1 MVSGR
6 LDHWQYRIGPDATAD
21 SRPIAG
27 MQLSVGPGLPV
38 HRVLAADGGE
48 AGLLLG
54 FPIDLAA
61 RRFVDGFWQ
70 AGQPAIRP
78 DDLAMQAL
86 RGLGG
91 RFLLILDGPDGA
103 EVYPDVSAQVP
114 CVFDPAAGTAGSSAG
129 ALMAPDDY
137 DRRLN
142 RRMYD
147 RLGVD
152 GEGWFPAGLTAH
164 EGLHRLLPGHALNLR
179 TMTARRFWPLQALPA
194 LADPMAAVAEMTGL
208 IRAQMEAVIAG
219 PRRMAL
225 ALTAGHETRLLLS
238 CARPFA
244 GQFDLLTV
252 VGEDRHATDTLM
264 ARRIAGATG
273 LSHIELPRRA
283 ASEAERDAYIR
294 RGGHCNADSNAR
306 FHPSMRPVAASH
318 AFVGGAGGEV
328 GRAFFWR
335 GSDSDSLAVTPA
347 LLTARFGLPA
357 TPEVTAA
364 LEDWLAGLPPMPA
377 LQLLD
382 LAYLEHRDGAW
393 YAVQFMSDPTLL
405 RLAPLLTLRGVELM
419 MGLPPDWKRD
429 SRLGLEI
436 MRANWPELLAFPFN
450 SLGPVR
456 DALTKLRRLADDPG
470 LLVKKLRKLSR

>member
-1 MVSGR
+1 MVSEG
-6 LDHWQYRIGPDATAD
+6 LDRWQYRIGPDATAD
-21 SRPIAG
+21 SRPVG
-27 MQLSVGPGLPV
+27 GLHLSVGPGLPV
-38 HRVLAADGGE
+38 HRVLDAGGRE
-48 AGLLLG
+48 AGVLLG
-54 FPIDLAA
+54 FPIDLSA
-61 RRFVDGFWQ
+61 RRLVDGLWQ
-70 AGQPAIRP
+70 AAEAAEGP
-78 DDLAMQAL
+78 DALAMLAL

-91 RFLLILDGPDGA
+91 RFLLILDTPVGGR
-103 EVYPDVSAQVP
+103 VYPDVSAQVP
-114 CVFDPAAGTAGSSAG
+114 CVFDPASGLAASSA
-129 ALMAPDDY
+129 AAMLTPAEY
-137 DRRLN
+137 EARFN

-164 EGLHRLLPGHALNLR
+164 SGLKRLLPGHVLDLR
-179 TMTARRFWPLQALPA
+179 QMKTRRFWPLQAVPA
-194 LADPMAAVAEMTGL
+194 LPDPMAAVAEMTGL
-208 IRAQMEAVIAG
+208 VRAQMEAVIAG
-219 PRRMAL
+219 PKRMAL

-238 CARPFA
+238 CARDYA
-244 GQFDLLTV
+244 GTFDLVTV

-273 LSHIELPRRA
+273 LAHRELPRRSAEDA
-283 ASEAERDAYIR
+283 ARVAYIR

-306 FHPSMRPVAASH
+306 FHPSMAPIATSH
-318 AFVGGAGGEV
+318 VFVGGAGGEV
-328 GRAFFWR
+328 GRGFFWR
-335 GSDSDSLAVTPA
+335 GSDDDSLAVTPA
-347 LLTARFGLPA
+347 LLTARFGLPS

-364 LEDWLAGLPPMPA
+364 LADWLAGLPPMPS

-419 MGLPPDWKRD
+419 MGLPADWKRQ

-436 MRANWPELLAFPFN
+436 MRTNWPELLEFPFN
-450 SLGPVR
+450 SLGRVR
-456 DALTKLRRLADDPG
+456 DALTRLRRLADDPG